1 MKILITFFCNLKI
14 IVEIDKAA
22 NIIQVFQGENL
33 CTIYPPERDA
43 DYAPAAD
50 YHKQPHKVKF
60 VVVVVVVV
68 VAGVGNGN
76 QENKKNELK

>member
-1 MKILITFFCNLKI
+1 MLFI
-14 IVEIDKAA
+14 
-22 NIIQVFQGENL
+22 
-33 CTIYPPERDA
+33 PPERDA

-68 VAGVGNGN
+68 AGVGNGN